1 MSSTT
6 ITPAAP
12 TAAGRRL
19 LPTLLW
25 LVPVAAVLVALP
37 WIAQATGVT
46 WLVSAFTRF
55 AIYALAAAA
64 LNLVMGY
71 GGLVSFGHGA
81 FFGVG
86 GYVVGILAHHLS
98 EGDALLGGATG
109 HALAVWPMAVLVAGL
124 LGIAI
129 GWLSLRTT
137 GVQFIMITLA
147 FGQLVFVLL
156 VSLEFYGGDDGLLVP
171 ARTALPWTDRPG
183 AVDIYYAALGLLAFW
198 LWLTKRI
205 VRSRFGAVLTGLRQ
219 SERRI
224 ASLGYPARP
233 YRLAAFAISAAGM
246 GLAGALWAEYARFI
260 SPDMAAWTKSG
271 EFMAMVILGGVG
283 TLAGPVIGASLYLA
297 LEQAF
302 TALTERWMLL
312 FGPALVLVV
321 LLGRRGVVGFFED
334 AWARWGRSR

>member
-1 MSSTT
+1 MSSAAL
-6 ITPAAP
+6 PATVPA
-12 TAAGRRL
+12 RRGI
-19 LPTLLW
+19 PALLW
-25 LVPVAAVLVALP
+25 LLPLGALFAALP
-37 WIAQATGVT
+37 QIQEATGVT
-46 WLVSAFTRF
+46 WLVSTFTRF

-98 EGDALLGGATG
+98 EGDALLGTATG
-109 HALAVWPMAVLVAGL
+109 SALAVWSLAVIVAGL
-124 LGIAI
+124 LGVAI
-129 GWLSLRTT
+129 GWLSLRTA

-156 VSLEFYGGDDGLLVP
+156 VSLEYYGGDDGLLVP
-171 ARTALPWTDRPG
+171 QRTALPWTSRPTG
-183 AVDIYYAALGLLAFW
+183 VDVYYASIGLLA
-198 LWLTKRI
+198 LWLLFTARL
-205 VRSRFGAVLTGLRQ
+205 VRSRFGAVLRGLRQ
-219 SERRI
+219 SERRV

-233 YRLAAFAISAAGM
+233 YRLVAFAISAAGM

-283 TLAGPVIGASLYLA
+283 TLAGPVVGASLYLA
-297 LEQAF
+297 LEQSF

-321 LLGRRGVVGFFED
+321 LLGRRGLVGFVED
-334 AWARWGRSR
+334 ALAAWRDRRA